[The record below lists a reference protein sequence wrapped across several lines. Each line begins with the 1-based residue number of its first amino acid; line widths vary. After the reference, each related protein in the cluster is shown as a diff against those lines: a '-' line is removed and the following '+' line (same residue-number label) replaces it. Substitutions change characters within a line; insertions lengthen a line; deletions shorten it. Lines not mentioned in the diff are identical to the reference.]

1 VALWQFDAVRRD
13 HDLLEQASI
22 ETHLRFVL
30 AISFLYQVLL
40 RLAFS
45 AVLFFFSL
53 FYLFHQVTFAVAMQP
68 GPGAV
73 LAKFAGNIAPVHF
86 ETCVD
91 KKARKT
97 AADNSEGE

>member
-1 VALWQFDAVRRD
+1 MALWQFDAVRRD
-13 HDLLEQASI
+13 HDLPEQASI
-22 ETHLRFVL
+22 ETHLRVAL

-45 AVLFFFSL
+45 AVLFFFCL
-53 FYLFHQVTFAVAMQP
+53 FYLFHQVAFTVTMQP
-68 GPGAV
+68 GPVAV
-73 LAKFAGNIAPVHF
+73 FAKFAGDVAPVHF

-97 AADNSEGE
+97 AADNSECE

>member
-1 VALWQFDAVRRD
+1 MTLRQFDAVIRD
-13 HDLLEQASI
+13 HDLPDQASI
-22 ETHLRFVL
+22 ETHLRVVF

-53 FYLFHQVTFAVAMQP
+53 FYLFHQVAFTVAMQP
-68 GPGAV
+68 GFVAV
-73 LAKFAGNIAPVHF
+73 LAKFTGNVAPVHF

-97 AADNSEGE
+97 AADNSEDE